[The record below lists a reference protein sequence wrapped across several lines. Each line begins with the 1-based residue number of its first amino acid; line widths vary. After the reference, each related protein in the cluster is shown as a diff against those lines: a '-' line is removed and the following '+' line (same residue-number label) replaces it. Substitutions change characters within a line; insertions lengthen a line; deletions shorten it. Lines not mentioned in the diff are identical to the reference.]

1 MAKIY
6 KDITSG
12 FAPNPFTGD
21 PSVAKGERAIIQ
33 SLKNLVLVDLEE
45 RPFQPDL
52 GSNIKGLLFE
62 NPSPIVE
69 DAMRERIEVLITEHE
84 PRVTLEDI
92 IVNFNIDKNRFDVTI
107 KFTVVS
113 LPSDI
118 ETTIFLQRLT

>member
-33 SLKNLVLVDLEE
+33 SLKNLVLVNLEE

-52 GSNIKGLLFE
+52 GSNIRGLLFE
-62 NPSPIVE
+62 NPSPLVE
-69 DAMRERIEVLITEHE
+69 DTMKERLVVLITEHE
-84 PRVTLEDI
+84 PRVTLEDVS
-92 IVNFNIDKNRFDVTI
+92 VNFDVDRNRFDVTI

-113 LPSDI
+113 LPNEI